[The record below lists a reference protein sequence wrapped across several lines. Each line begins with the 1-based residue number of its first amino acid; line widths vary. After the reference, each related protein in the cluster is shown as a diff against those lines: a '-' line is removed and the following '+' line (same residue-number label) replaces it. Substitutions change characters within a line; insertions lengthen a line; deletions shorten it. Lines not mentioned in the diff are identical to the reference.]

1 MNLRPG
7 RFGVSCEGDL
17 ETLAQLGSQCPGL
30 VVESFGGVCPVQAW
44 GTLLGFPFYFRA
56 RHEHWSFEVEA
67 EHEDPMSDALPQVL
81 FQREEAW
88 GEGEHDAGYMP
99 EEVAADLVVRCAWA
113 FIGAREVPHE
123 AIREAQDRTWTT
135 RLVARL
141 RSTQEDDLTA
151 CVDSLITLEDFRATP
166 LLHAVLEDTSLPREA
181 RDAAGRVLRELGSF
195 PEGATLRAWWA
206 EGDALLR
213 RHALWCMGIA
223 EEDIVLSVLKDD
235 AHPQYVDA
243 LRAMSFGFEA
253 PHHQALKLRAL
264 THAEVRVRC
273 VAADVLHWDEPACA
287 EEPLLRSLT
296 HTFVGTDFTP
306 PDAALVVEVLKTLR
320 YYPTLRVVEAATRL
334 AHRRERSVREAA
346 RGTLEELRYVFHSV
360 LDAAPSE
367 ALLAWMKPAIDTL
380 GLQPSTDKS
389 APLPTGAKRIAAH
402 TTDALIAMLDE
413 LDGPWRVKL
422 ETLAASTHLEADKAR
437 LVPYFEAH
445 PDPLVR
451 ARSCALLAA
460 WGEQEALVTR
470 LSDAH
475 FEVRKLATYYL
486 GLTRPNASLAS
497 RLWDQLHARS
507 TTGTHADETLN
518 AYVTH
523 APLEESRARLVDLV
537 NEDEREPVRK
547 HAVHALMRLQ
557 CTDEVLRVLPL
568 LKEPPRVTWAVHIA
582 LLEACKTLGLRPD
595 VSALRAVDHLDVQVA
610 VRAF

>member
-1 MNLRPG
+1 MNRRPG
-7 RFGVSCEGDL
+7 RFGVSCEGDV

-67 EHEDPMSDALPQVL
+67 EHEDPTSDALAQIL

-99 EEVAADLVVRCAWA
+99 EEVAAEFIVRCAWA
-113 FIGAREVPHE
+113 FLGAREVPHE

-151 CVDSLITLEDFRATP
+151 CVDSLIALEDFRATAP
-166 LLHAVLEDTSLPREA
+166 LHAVLEDTSLPREA
-181 RDAAGRVLRELGSF
+181 REAAGRVLRELGSF

-206 EGDALLR
+206 EGDALLQ

-235 AHPQYVDA
+235 AHPLYVDA

-253 PHHQALKLRAL
+253 PRHQALKVHAL
-264 THAEVRVRC
+264 THADVRVRC
-273 VAADVLHWDEPACA
+273 TAAEVLHWDEPACA

-320 YYPTLRVVEAATRL
+320 YYPTLRVVEAVSKYA
-334 AHRRERSVREAA
+334 RRRDRTVREAA
-346 RGTLEELRYVFHSV
+346 QGTLEDLRYAFQMA
-360 LDAAPSE
+360 LDGEPSE
-367 ALLAWMKPAIDTL
+367 ALLTWMKPALDTL
-380 GLQPSTDKS
+380 GLQPRTEKP
-389 APLPTGAKRIAAH
+389 APLPTAAKRIATH

-437 LVPYFEAH
+437 LVPYFDAH

-460 WGEQEALVTR
+460 WGEQEALVAR
-470 LSDAH
+470 LSDVH

-486 GLTRPNASLAS
+486 VLTRPNASLAA
-497 RLWDQLHARS
+497 RLWDQLHAPS
-507 TTGTHADETLN
+507 TTSTHAYETLG

-523 APLEESRARLVDLV
+523 APPEESRARLERLV
-537 NEDEREPVRK
+537 NEDEREPVRM
-547 HAVHALMRLQ
+547 HAVYALMRLQ
-557 CTDEVLRVLPL
+557 CSDEVLRLLPL

-582 LLEACKTLGLRPD
+582 LLDACKTLGLRPD

-610 VRAF
+610 ASGF